1 MVFLADGRRYRAAT
15 NKGRTEM
22 AEHPSWRRSRS
33 GCRDR
38 TGAGRRQTA
47 TASKTRPWGMGRE
60 ARRRPSTSGASA
72 SVSPV
77 STSDQDH
84 IQLDREWTL
93 VHQKGKTDSKATRLP
108 DRHLWRRET
117 GALAAKTSEEEPQ
130 AFGNGREETASAAP
144 GKQEAVLFNR
154 ILRRFVSRQRILGTT
169 GCAEVSA

>member
-47 TASKTRPWGMGRE
+47 TASKTRLWDMGRE
-60 ARRRPSTSGASA
+60 ARRRPSTSGAGA

-84 IQLDREWTL
+84 IRLDREWTL
-93 VHQKGKTDSKATRLP
+93 VYQEGETGEKGTSLL
-108 DRHLWRRET
+108 DRHL
-117 GALAAKTSEEEPQ
+117 
-130 AFGNGREETASAAP
+130 
-144 GKQEAVLFNR
+144 
-154 ILRRFVSRQRILGTT
+154 
-169 GCAEVSA
+169 